1 MIVTIGTDDTLASP
15 GAQLDYYQAII
26 DTMGRDVVDSFA
38 RLFVIPQATHGL
50 TGRTAAQDGDG
61 RDVPVVPLPTRF
73 ERVPVLLDWVER
85 GIAPPMHLTVTAG
98 DRSLPLC
105 SYPAYPHYSSGPPEA
120 ASSYQCQA
128 VCALKSG
135 PLYRQSPVAS
145 RQSPVASRQSPVET
159 DKHWE
164 PETGDCTAGRLPG
177 HAVTVLAAVKPAD
190 HRRIRRRDIVLP
202 ARVAALAFTTPSRY
216 APDRRRFAEWSCPV
230 EKSCAAPSLRSVPQ
244 WCRRTAGEAQAP
256 RPAGARTR
264 PANEPFGYCLNTS
277 TIRGNNLDIVGVV
290 NAASKAGFHAIEPWI
305 REIDDY
311 TSKGGTLKD
320 LGKRIA
326 DAGLTVED
334 AIAFN
339 SFLDDDDARRAA
351 SMEKLKVDMDK
362 VAQIGGKRIA
372 APPGN
377 NRAAVSLDNAA
388 KYYREALEMGEKMGV
403 QPLLELWGTHPVLGP
418 LSHGI
423 YVTVAAG
430 RADASLLLDVFHLY
444 KSGTPFTALK
454 QINGASLHVMHL
466 NDYPQAADP
475 STLNDGNRIY
485 PGDGVAPL
493 RQILRDLRD
502 SGFRGYLSLELFN
515 RDYWTHS
522 ADENLKT
529 AMEKIRATVRSA
541 MA

>member
-1 MIVTIGTDDTLASP
+1 MELSRREVLG
-15 GAQLDYYQAII
+15 GAA
-26 DTMGRDVVDSFA
+26 
-38 RLFVIPQATHGL
+38 
-50 TGRTAAQDGDG
+50 
-61 RDVPVVPLPTRF
+61 
-73 ERVPVLLDWVER
+73 
-85 GIAPPMHLTVTAG
+85 
-98 DRSLPLC
+98 
-105 SYPAYPHYSSGPPEA
+105 
-120 ASSYQCQA
+120 
-128 VCALKSG
+128 
-135 PLYRQSPVAS
+135 
-145 RQSPVASRQSPVET
+145 
-159 DKHWE
+159 
-164 PETGDCTAGRLPG
+164 
-177 HAVTVLAAVKPAD
+177 AAVG
-190 HRRIRRRDIVLP
+190 
-202 ARVAALAFTTPSRY
+202 AALVS
-216 APDRRRFAEWSCPV
+216 S
-230 EKSCAAPSLRSVPQ
+230 
-244 WCRRTAGEAQAP
+244 TAGEAQAP
-256 RPAGARTR
+256 RAPGERTR
-264 PANEPFGYCLNTS
+264 PASEPFGYCLNTS
-277 TIRGNNLDIVGVV
+277 TIRGNNLDIAGEVD
-290 NAASKAGFHAIEPWI
+290 AAAKAGFQAIEPWI

-326 DAGLTVED
+326 DAGLTVEN

-339 SFLDDDDARRAA
+339 SFLDDDEARRAA

-362 VAQIGGKRIA
+362 VAQIGGTRIA

-377 NRAAVSLDNAA
+377 SRALVTFDNAA
-388 KYYREALEMGEKMGV
+388 KYYRDALETGERMGV

-454 QINGASLHVMHL
+454 QINGASLHVIHL
-466 NDYPQAADP
+466 NDYPQAADA

-502 SGFRGYLSLELFN
+502 NGFRGCLSLELFN
-515 RDYWTHS
+515 RDYWARS

-529 AMEKIRATVRSA
+529 AMEKIRATVRAA

>member
-1 MIVTIGTDDTLASP
+1 MKLS
-15 GAQLDYYQAII
+15 
-26 DTMGRDVVDSFA
+26 RREVV
-38 RLFVIPQATHGL
+38 
-50 TGRTAAQDGDG
+50 
-61 RDVPVVPLPTRF
+61 
-73 ERVPVLLDWVER
+73 
-85 GIAPPMHLTVTAG
+85 
-98 DRSLPLC
+98 C
-105 SYPAYPHYSSGPPEA
+105 SA
-120 ASSYQCQA
+120 
-128 VCALKSG
+128 
-135 PLYRQSPVAS
+135 
-145 RQSPVASRQSPVET
+145 
-159 DKHWE
+159 
-164 PETGDCTAGRLPG
+164 
-177 HAVTVLAAVKPAD
+177 
-190 HRRIRRRDIVLP
+190 
-202 ARVAALAFTTPSRY
+202 VAAFGAAMVSSTPS
-216 APDRRRFAEWSCPV
+216 
-230 EKSCAAPSLRSVPQ
+230 
-244 WCRRTAGEAQAP
+244 EAQAP

-305 REIDDY
+305 TEIDRY
-311 TSKGGTLKD
+311 TSSGGALKD

-372 APPGN
+372 APPGSN
-377 NRAAVSLDNAA
+377 KAAVSLDNAA
-388 KYYREALEMGEKMGV
+388 KYYREALEMGEQMGV

-466 NDYPQAADP
+466 NDYPQAAD
-475 STLNDGNRIY
+475 SATLNDGNRIY

-502 SGFRGYLSLELFN
+502 NGFRGYLSLELFN
-515 RDYWTHS
+515 KDYWARS

>member
-1 MIVTIGTDDTLASP
+1 MDLS
-15 GAQLDYYQAII
+15 
-26 DTMGRDVVDSFA
+26 R
-38 RLFVIPQATHGL
+38 R
-50 TGRTAAQDGDG
+50 
-61 RDVPVVPLPTRF
+61 
-73 ERVPVLLDWVER
+73 EVL
-85 GIAPPMHLTVTAG
+85 GSA
-98 DRSLPLC
+98 
-105 SYPAYPHYSSGPPEA
+105 
-120 ASSYQCQA
+120 
-128 VCALKSG
+128 
-135 PLYRQSPVAS
+135 
-145 RQSPVASRQSPVET
+145 
-159 DKHWE
+159 
-164 PETGDCTAGRLPG
+164 
-177 HAVTVLAAVKPAD
+177 
-190 HRRIRRRDIVLP
+190 
-202 ARVAALAFTTPSRY
+202 VAALGAAVASSSTP
-216 APDRRRFAEWSCPV
+216 
-230 EKSCAAPSLRSVPQ
+230 
-244 WCRRTAGEAQAP
+244 EAQAP
-256 RPAGARTR
+256 RPARARTR

-277 TIRGNNLDIVGVV
+277 TIRGNNLDIVSVV
-290 NAASKAGFHAIEPWI
+290 NAASKAGFHALEPWL

-311 TSKGGTLKD
+311 TTKGGVLKD

-326 DAGLTVED
+326 DAGLTVES

-339 SFLDDDDARRAA
+339 SFLDDDEARRAQ
-351 SMEKLKVDMDK
+351 SMERLKVDMDK
-362 VAQIGGKRIA
+362 VAQIGGTRIA

-377 NRAAVSLDNAA
+377 SKAAAVSLDNAA

-430 RADASLLLDVFHLY
+430 RPDASLLLDVFHLY

-466 NDYPQAADP
+466 NDYPQAADS

-502 SGFRGYLSLELFN
+502 NGFRGYFSLELFN
-515 RDYWTHS
+515 KEYWAKS

-529 AMEKIRATVRSA
+529 AMEKIRATVRAA

>member
-1 MIVTIGTDDTLASP
+1 MDLS
-15 GAQLDYYQAII
+15 
-26 DTMGRDVVDSFA
+26 R
-38 RLFVIPQATHGL
+38 R
-50 TGRTAAQDGDG
+50 
-61 RDVPVVPLPTRF
+61 
-73 ERVPVLLDWVER
+73 EVL
-85 GIAPPMHLTVTAG
+85 GSA
-98 DRSLPLC
+98 
-105 SYPAYPHYSSGPPEA
+105 
-120 ASSYQCQA
+120 
-128 VCALKSG
+128 
-135 PLYRQSPVAS
+135 
-145 RQSPVASRQSPVET
+145 
-159 DKHWE
+159 
-164 PETGDCTAGRLPG
+164 
-177 HAVTVLAAVKPAD
+177 
-190 HRRIRRRDIVLP
+190 
-202 ARVAALAFTTPSRY
+202 VAALGAAVASPSTP
-216 APDRRRFAEWSCPV
+216 
-230 EKSCAAPSLRSVPQ
+230 
-244 WCRRTAGEAQAP
+244 EAQTP
-256 RPAGARTR
+256 RPARARTR

-277 TIRGNNLDIVGVV
+277 TIRGNNLDIVSVV
-290 NAASKAGFHAIEPWI
+290 NAASKAGFQALEPWL

-311 TSKGGTLKD
+311 TTKGGVLKD

-326 DAGLTVED
+326 DAGLTVES
-334 AIAFN
+334 AIALN
-339 SFLDDDDARRAA
+339 SFLDDDEARRAQ
-351 SMEKLKVDMDK
+351 SMERLKVDMDK
-362 VAQIGGKRIA
+362 VAQLGGTRIA

-430 RADASLLLDVFHLY
+430 RPDASLLLDVFHLY

-466 NDYPQAADP
+466 NDYPQAADS

-502 SGFRGYLSLELFN
+502 NGFRGYFSLELFN
-515 RDYWTHS
+515 RDYWTRS

-529 AMEKIRATVRSA
+529 GLEKIRATVRAA

>member
-1 MIVTIGTDDTLASP
+1 M
-15 GAQLDYYQAII
+15 QL
-26 DTMGRDVVDSFA
+26 S
-38 RLFVIPQATHGL
+38 
-50 TGRTAAQDGDG
+50 
-61 RDVPVVPLPTRF
+61 
-73 ERVPVLLDWVER
+73 
-85 GIAPPMHLTVTAG
+85 
-98 DRSLPLC
+98 
-105 SYPAYPHYSSGPPEA
+105 
-120 ASSYQCQA
+120 
-128 VCALKSG
+128 
-135 PLYRQSPVAS
+135 
-145 RQSPVASRQSPVET
+145 
-159 DKHWE
+159 
-164 PETGDCTAGRLPG
+164 
-177 HAVTVLAAVKPAD
+177 
-190 HRRIRRRDIVLP
+190 RRRVLGG
-202 ARVAALAFTTPSRY
+202 AVAALGA
-216 APDRRRFAEWSCPV
+216 AV
-230 EKSCAAPSLRSVPQ
+230 APS
-244 WCRRTAGEAQAP
+244 TAGEAQAP
-256 RPAGARTR
+256 RPATARTR
-264 PANEPFGYCLNTS
+264 PADEPFGYCLNTS

-290 NAASKAGFHAIEPWI
+290 NAASKAGFQAIEPWI

-339 SFLDDDDARRAA
+339 SFLDDDEARRAA

-377 NRAAVSLDNAA
+377 SRVAVSLDNAA

-423 YVTVAAG
+423 YVAVAAG

-444 KSGTPFTALK
+444 KSGTPFAALK

-466 NDYPQAADP
+466 NDYPQAADS

-485 PGDGVAPL
+485 PGEGVAPL

-502 SGFRGYLSLELFN
+502 NGFRGYLSLELFN
-515 RDYWTHS
+515 REYWTRS

-529 AMEKIRATVRSA
+529 AMEKIRNTVRAA